1 MKKAYRIFIL
11 TFALMVLLT
20 HFVKFELFFSFLLP
34 TGFHDYPRPYTI
46 SPFQYIGFK
55 ILLNWIIPLLCSV
68 LFVIFTDLADKVS
81 NKKGF
86 ILLQMVVIIWLLRI
100 AILYATT
107 FIQGGGATF
116 VAAYF
121 LSMLSIPLKIIGLI
135 GLILSF
141 VSNEKQKKME

>member
-1 MKKAYRIFIL
+1 MNKTYRIFIL
-11 TFALMVLLT
+11 AFALMVLLT

-34 TGFHDYPRPYTI
+34 SGFHDYPRPHTI
-46 SPFQYIGFK
+46 GDFEYIVFK
-55 ILLNWIIPLLCSV
+55 ILLSWIMPFLCGV
-68 LFVIFTDLADKVS
+68 LFVVFAGLADKIV

-86 ILLQMVVIIWLLRI
+86 VLVQIAVITWILRI

-107 FIQGGGATF
+107 FVEGGGATF

-141 VSNEKQKKME
+141 VPSKKNKEME

>member
-11 TFALMVLLT
+11 TFALMVLLV
-20 HFVKFELFFSFLLP
+20 HFIKFELFFSFLLP

-46 SPFQYIGFK
+46 SNFEYIGWK
-55 ILLNWIIPLLCSV
+55 ILLNWIMPLLCSL
-68 LFVIFTDLADKVS
+68 LFVIFAGLADKIV

-86 ILLQMVVIIWLLRI
+86 ILVQIAVITWISRI
-100 AILYATT
+100 VILYATT

-141 VSNEKQKKME
+141 IPNEKTKQTE

>member
-11 TFALMVLLT
+11 TFALMVLLV
-20 HFVKFELFFSFLLP
+20 HFIKFELFFSFLLP
-34 TGFHDYPRPYTI
+34 TGFHNYPRPYTI
-46 SPFQYIGFK
+46 SNFEYIGWK
-55 ILLNWIIPLLCSV
+55 ILLNWIMPLLCSL
-68 LFVIFTDLADKVS
+68 LFVIFAGLADKIV

-86 ILLQMVVIIWLLRI
+86 ILVQIAVITWISRI
-100 AILYATT
+100 VILYATT

-141 VSNEKQKKME
+141 VPSKKNKEME

>member
-1 MKKAYRIFIL
+1 MKKAYRIFIF

-20 HFVKFELFFSFLLP
+20 HFVKFELVFAFLLP
-34 TGFHDYPRPYTI
+34 TGFHNYPVPYTI
-46 SPFQYIGFK
+46 SSFEYAAWK
-55 ILLNWIIPLLCSV
+55 ILLNWIMPLLCSI
-68 LFVIFTDLADKVS
+68 LFVIFAGLADKIV

-86 ILLQMVVIIWLLRI
+86 ILVQIAVIIWLLRI
-100 AILYATT
+100 AILYMTT
-107 FIQGGGATF
+107 FIEGGGATF

-141 VSNEKQKKME
+141 VPSEKQKKTE